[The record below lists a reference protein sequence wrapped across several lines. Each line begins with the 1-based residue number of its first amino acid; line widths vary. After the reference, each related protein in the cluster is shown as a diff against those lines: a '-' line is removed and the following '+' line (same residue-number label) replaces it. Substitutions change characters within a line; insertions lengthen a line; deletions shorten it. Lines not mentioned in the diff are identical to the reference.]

1 MGIQVEQVGKTVT
14 VRLQGSIDIS
24 SAEEL
29 KKVLVNALKAGEE
42 IRLRWGEATYLDV
55 TGVQLL
61 WAAEY
66 EARSLGVKWVF
77 ADPLPEAIASILHD
91 AGFEESL
98 FVASAPQLSGE
109 TA

>member
-42 IRLRWGEATYLDV
+42 IRLQWG
-55 TGVQLL
+55 
-61 WAAEY
+61 
-66 EARSLGVKWVF
+66 R
-77 ADPLPEAIASILHD
+77 LHT
-91 AGFEESL
+91 SM
-98 FVASAPQLSGE
+98 
-109 TA
+109 